1 MYYYSMKTS
10 ESVWEKPE
18 ALRNLDSKS
27 NYNNNKYLNLIF
39 SIFYEY
45 PCISV
50 AREVAAAKLRKEAE
64 QKLEQKSDSHVDMS
78 FPPKLMNGS
87 NSDIGSFKRKDEEL
101 QESNKKAKIDE
112 KPKVPE
118 KLKVQDK
125 SRPVSSTPVE
135 GTPW

>member
-1 MYYYSMKTS
+1 MIIIINPKFFHQYTY
-10 ESVWEKPE
+10 
-18 ALRNLDSKS
+18 
-27 NYNNNKYLNLIF
+27 
-39 SIFYEY
+39 
-45 PCISV
+45 ISV

-64 QKLEQKSDSHVDMS
+64 QKLEQKSDSQMDS
-78 FPPKLMNGS
+78 FPSKLMNGS

-101 QESNKKAKIDE
+101 QDSNKKPKIDE

-125 SRPVSSTPVE
+125 TRPVSSTPVE